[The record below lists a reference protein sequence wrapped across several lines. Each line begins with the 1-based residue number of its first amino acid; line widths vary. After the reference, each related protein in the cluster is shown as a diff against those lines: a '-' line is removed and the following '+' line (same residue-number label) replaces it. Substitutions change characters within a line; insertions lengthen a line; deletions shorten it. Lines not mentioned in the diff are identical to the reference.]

1 MKNKTCTEQLDSILL
16 EWNAQNVFRIK
27 ESSYNKYCYL
37 INRNLI
43 PYLGKY
49 KVPELTTDI
58 LQRHIFFLLN
68 GDNVQRPLSPKSV
81 RDTISVLKLALR
93 YARTLGFEVPCDI
106 SSLTI
111 RMEKKELRVLT
122 SAEYQKLISYLV
134 GSSNLKDSG
143 ILLTLFTGL
152 RIGELCALTW
162 EDINLEEKYICVTHT
177 LQRIQDFSQN
187 ATSKTKII
195 ITAPKSFSS
204 KRIIPLP
211 DFLVSYLKQ
220 FHQNNNAY
228 FLTGETSYFI
238 EPRSLENHFKKVSSN
253 LQISNITF
261 HTLRHTFATKCV
273 ESQFDI
279 KSLSEILGHSSVN
292 ITLNCYVHPSLD
304 SKREQMNKLEHLL
317 YTTPNSM
324 S

>member
-1 MKNKTCTEQLDSILL
+1 M

-37 INRNLI
+37 INSNLI

-49 KVPELTTDI
+49 KIAELTTDI

-68 GDNVQRPLSPKSV
+68 GDDTQRPLSPKSV

-93 YARTLGFEVPCDI
+93 YAKSIGLEVPCDT
-106 SSLTI
+106 SSLTV

-122 SAEYQKLISYLV
+122 STEYQKLVGYLV
-134 GSSNLKDSG
+134 CSSNLKDAG

-162 EDINLEEKYICVTHT
+162 ENINLEDKYIYVTHT
-177 LQRIQDFSQN
+177 LQRIQDFSPN
-187 ATSKTKII
+187 AVSKTKIT
-195 ITAPKSFSS
+195 ITTPKSFSS

-211 DFLVSYLKQ
+211 DFLTSYLTQ
-220 FHQNNNAY
+220 FHQSNNAY
-228 FLTGETSYFI
+228 FLTGDPSCFI
-238 EPRSLENHFKKVSSN
+238 EPRSMENHFKKLSTY
-253 LQISNITF
+253 LQIPNITF

-292 ITLNCYVHPSLD
+292 ITLNRYVHPSLEA
-304 SKREQMNKLEHLL
+304 KREQMNRLDRLFL
-317 YTTPNSM
+317 QCQIL
-324 S
+324 